1 MPRHKD
7 VDWNLPE
14 GTPNGKGNNIH
25 SCNSIHSAILM
36 DIRDELK
43 RLNNRIQCHDFLQ
56 IPRVLRAI
64 QRNTG
69 KKKKKAAR

>member
-14 GTPNGKGNNIH
+14 GTPNSKGGNTH
-25 SCNSIHSAILM
+25 RWDSIHAAILM
-36 DIRDELK
+36 DLRDELK
-43 RLNNRIQCHDFLQ
+43 RLNSRIQCHEFIG

-64 QRNTG
+64 QRNTA